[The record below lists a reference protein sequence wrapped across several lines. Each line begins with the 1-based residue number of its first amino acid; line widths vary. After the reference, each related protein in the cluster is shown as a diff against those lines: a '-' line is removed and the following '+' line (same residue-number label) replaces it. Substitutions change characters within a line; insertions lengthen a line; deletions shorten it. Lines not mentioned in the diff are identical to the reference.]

1 MTNKYEMP
9 TISDVARL
17 AQVSKTTVSRVL
29 NRPGLVNADT
39 RKRVLQVIADL
50 QYAPSVLARGMRS
63 QKTKTFGVV
72 IPDFKNLFY
81 AEFLE
86 HVENAARGHGYI
98 AVVCSTDINPEREK
112 EYINE
117 LLQRQIDGLI
127 MCWYKSVSENRSFLL
142 KLAKRIPVVV
152 MDQPSCG
159 LPVSAVYTDGLKGI
173 KKLTSF
179 FLQNGH
185 RKIGLIKSLHE
196 YPVGNRRFQGYV
208 SALEERGIEI
218 DENLIQESEW
228 TPSAAFRATGR
239 ILEKSR
245 PTAMIGVTDLMAIG
259 VLEYLNTNGFSVPK
273 DIAVAGFDNIFF
285 STMVSPR
292 LTTVAQ
298 PIDKMAWEAVGQ
310 LIRRIENRRVRN
322 RDIELENRLIV
333 RESSGVYHE
342 DKVAL

>member
-1 MTNKYEMP
+1 MP

-29 NRPGLVNADT
+29 NSPQLVNVDT
-39 RKRVLQVIADL
+39 KKRVLQVIREL
-50 QYAPSVLARGMRS
+50 HYAPSVLARGMRS
-63 QKTKTFGVV
+63 QKTRTFGVV

-86 HVENAARGHGYI
+86 HVENAARIYGYI
-98 AVVCSTDINPEREK
+98 AVVCSTDIKPEREK

-117 LLQRQIDGLI
+117 LLERQVDGLI

-142 KLAKRIPVVV
+142 KLAKRIPVVI
-152 MDQPSCG
+152 MDQPSHG
-159 LPVSAVYTDGLKGI
+159 LPVSAVYTDGFKGI
-173 KKLTSF
+173 SKLTSF

-185 RKIGLIKSLHE
+185 RKIALIKSLKK
-196 YPVGNRRFQGYV
+196 YPVGDRRYQGYV
-208 SALEERGIEI
+208 SALKEWGIEI
-218 DENLIQESEW
+218 DENLIEESEW
-228 TPSAAFRATGR
+228 TPSAAFEATRR
-239 ILEKSR
+239 ILERSR
-245 PTAMIGVTDLMAIG
+245 PTAIVAVTDLMAIG

-298 PIDKMAWEAVGQ
+298 PIDRMAREAVEQ

-322 RDIELENRLIV
+322 RDIELENRLVI

-342 DKVAL
+342 DKVVL